1 MKLAAVLALALA
13 LAGVAGC
20 DTVSLGAPPADVNLC
35 EPSQTFFLQ
44 QIWPGFLGAPYGS
57 AMKHCYDSSCHGPG
71 SSAPMTL
78 TDIGTEVA
86 GLPQPPN
93 PIPTSMITPEMVN
106 DYTQATQRMN
116 CADPLDSDLLTYPEN
131 VHTHGGGMLI
141 MPNGPE
147 AMLVQMW
154 ITAP

>member
-1 MKLAAVLALALA
+1 MRPVSLAAVLALALVGA
-13 LAGVAGC
+13 AGC

-35 EPSQTFFLQ
+35 EPSQTFFVQ
-44 QIWPGFLGAPYGS
+44 QIWPGFLGMSYNG
-57 AMKHCYDSSCHGPG
+57 KHCFDSSCHGPG
-71 SSAPMTL
+71 SSAPMSL
-78 TDIGTEVA
+78 TDISTKVA
-86 GLPQPPN
+86 ALPQPPN
-93 PIPTSMITPEMVN
+93 PVPLPLDPDVLA